1 MTRINVIPPSELT
14 DQHLMAE
21 YRELPMVMGSLKR
34 TLSSKAGFVLD
45 KVSKK
50 YTLNSGHVY
59 FWYNKKQWL
68 WDRYNKLIDELK
80 IRKYNINPGERNV
93 DWSVFDSVPQI
104 EWNPDDDAYR
114 INNGRIQLRISQKP
128 DWYRTKVV

>member
-1 MTRINVIPPSELT
+1 
-14 DQHLMAE
+14 MAE

-114 INNGRIQLRISQKP
+114 INNERIQLRISQKP